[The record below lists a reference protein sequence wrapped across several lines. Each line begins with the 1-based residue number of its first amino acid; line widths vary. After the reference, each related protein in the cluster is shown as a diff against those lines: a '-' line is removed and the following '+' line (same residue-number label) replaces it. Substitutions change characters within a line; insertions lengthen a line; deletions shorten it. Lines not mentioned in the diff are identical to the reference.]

1 MWDKVNK
8 DFDHI
13 FVIFFYCF
21 LSVPVPVP
29 VLVPVPGT
37 SVVKPE
43 PPFLAGDET
52 GVTGGFGCRVL
63 RGVGKIFSGGGGL
76 KLAGSAGGG

>member
-1 MWDKVNK
+1 MK
-8 DFDHI
+8 
-13 FVIFFYCF
+13 
-21 LSVPVPVP
+21 L
-29 VLVPVPGT
+29 
-37 SVVKPE
+37 E

-63 RGVGKIFSGGGGL
+63 RGVGKIFSGGGGGL